1 MEGASV
7 SGRVS
12 ALVVSAVLAAL
23 VLPIHAQHEQPPRSI
38 FRVRTDLIPVDVSV
52 LDNDR
57 QPVRGL
63 TAADFAVY
71 EDGKRREI
79 VAFSAVDVPG
89 PVRDATVASWV
100 RDAPRDVVSNDLP
113 DEGRLV
119 VILMDGTI
127 PDGQPTIAA
136 KQIAH
141 AAVDELGPGDL
152 AAVVRSTIFSNN
164 GPSQGFTSDRSK
176 LIEAID
182 SPFMGT
188 TEPSEMTAAGL
199 ESPSPVPG
207 SAVHTKEQCE
217 VLYDVARAM
226 RDAPRRRK
234 VVIFVGTS
242 LGLSGQL
249 RSGGDI
255 RFCREELLGE
265 LAESNVT
272 IQVVDPVG
280 LLTGAVAADYTT
292 HERVMPELQQRW
304 ARQNQDRIDAL
315 RVLPGIT
322 GGRLVANTN
331 TPQNVMPAIF
341 AESQSYY
348 LLGFEPASPVTKTAH
363 TIRVDVRRRGV
374 TVHWRSGYRT
384 QPDENAVTAREKR
397 SDAGSSP
404 PELTAALDGALPH
417 QDLPLSVT
425 AAPFALATGR
435 NAAIAIALGATW
447 PTTSGSRTLDVTV
460 GAFDVRGNSVGVGH
474 QTIDVPVELAR
485 AGRADEGLITRL
497 DLPPGRYELRAAAK
511 DVATGTIGSVFS
523 FVDVP
528 DFSDGPLTMSG
539 LLLHHEP
546 APAVVDNPIA
556 YVVPVVPTVARA
568 FTRDDGVHA
577 FLRIYQS
584 RDSQAVIVTTRVID
598 TANRTVVEQRS
609 DLSADAFLAHS
620 ADVDVPLP
628 LNQLAPG
635 QYLFTVEAIRGEAH
649 VERSARFEV
658 RAGR

>member
-1 MEGASV
+1 M
-7 SGRVS
+7 
-12 ALVVSAVLAAL
+12 
-23 VLPIHAQHEQPPRSI
+23 
-38 FRVRTDLIPVDVSV
+38 
-52 LDNDR
+52 
-57 QPVRGL
+57 
-63 TAADFAVY
+63 
-71 EDGKRREI
+71 
-79 VAFSAVDVPG
+79 
-89 PVRDATVASWV
+89 RDATVASWV

-127 PDGQPTIAA
+127 PDGQPTLAA

-164 GPSQGFTSDRSK
+164 GLSQGFTSDRSR

-188 TEPSEMTAAGL
+188 TEPPEMTAAGL

-217 VLYDVARAM
+217 VLFDVARAM

-242 LGLSGQL
+242 LGLGGQL

-272 IQVVDPVG
+272 IQAVDPVG
-280 LLTGAVAADYTT
+280 LLTGTVTAGYTT
-292 HERVMPELQQRW
+292 HERVTPELQQGW
-304 ARQNQDRIDAL
+304 ARQNQGRIDAL
-315 RVLPGIT
+315 RVLPSLT

-331 TPQNVMPAIF
+331 APQDAMPAIF

-348 LLGFEPASPVTKTAH
+348 LLGFEPASPATKDAH

-374 TVHWRSGYRT
+374 TVHWRNGYHT
-384 QPDENAVTAREKR
+384 QPDENAVMARETR
-397 SDAGSSP
+397 GDAASP

-417 QDLPLSVT
+417 QELPLSVT
-425 AAPFALATGR
+425 AAPFALAATR
-435 NAAIAIALGATW
+435 KAAVAIALGATW
-447 PTTSGSRTLDVTV
+447 PTSSGPRTLDVTV

-485 AGRADEGLITRL
+485 AGRSDEGLITRL
-497 DLPPGRYELRAAAK
+497 DLPPGRYELRSAAK

-546 APAVVDNPIA
+546 APTVVDNPIA
-556 YVVPVVPTVARA
+556 AVVPVVPTVARA
-568 FTRDDGVHA
+568 FTRDDVVHA

-584 RDSQAVIVTTRVID
+584 RDPQPVTVTTRVID
-598 TANRTVVEQRS
+598 TANRTVVEQRR
-609 DLSADAFLAHS
+609 DLSVDAFLAHS

-628 LNQLAPG
+628 LSQLAPG
-635 QYLFTVEAIRGEAH
+635 QYLLTIEATRGEARA
-649 VERSARFEV
+649 ERSGRFEV
-658 RAGR
+658 RAVP

>member
-23 VLPIHAQHEQPPRSI
+23 VLPIHSQHEQPPRSI

-89 PVRDATVASWV
+89 PVRDATVAPWV

-164 GPSQGFTSDRSK
+164 GLSQGFTSDRSK

-304 ARQNQDRIDAL
+304 ARQNQGRIDAL
-315 RVLPGIT
+315 RVLPGLT

-348 LLGFEPASPVTKTAH
+348 LLGFEPASPATKDAH

-374 TVHWRSGYRT
+374 TVHWRNGYRT
-384 QPDENAVTAREKR
+384 QPDENAATARETR
-397 SDAGSSP
+397 GDAGSSP

-474 QTIDVPVELAR
+474 QTIEVPAELAR

-497 DLPPGRYELRAAAK
+497 DLPRPLRAAR
-511 DVATGTIGSVFS
+511 GGEGRC
-523 FVDVP
+523 
-528 DFSDGPLTMSG
+528 DGHDRQRV
-539 LLLHHEP
+539 LLRR
-546 APAVVDNPIA
+546 
-556 YVVPVVPTVARA
+556 RA
-568 FTRDDGVHA
+568 G
-577 FLRIYQS
+577 FLRWS
-584 RDSQAVIVTTRVID
+584 VD
-598 TANRTVVEQRS
+598 
-609 DLSADAFLAHS
+609 
-620 ADVDVPLP
+620 DV
-628 LNQLAPG
+628 
-635 QYLFTVEAIRGEAH
+635 
-649 VERSARFEV
+649 RSAAASRAGTGGRGQPDRLC
-658 RAGR
+658 RAGRADRRTRVHARRWGPRVSADLSVARFASRHRDDARDRHSESDRRRTAERSERGRISRAFGRRRRPAAAEPARAWTVPVDD